1 MMTKPILEIKHL
13 GKEYKLR
20 GNSEPYKSLR
30 DSLVN
35 SLSNFKRKKN
45 DSFWALKDVNFDIQ
59 EGDSIGIIG
68 KNGAGKSTLL
78 KILSKITYPTVG
90 EIIARGRVAS
100 LLEVGTGFHPELS
113 GRENVYLNGSILGLT
128 KKEIDRQFDAI
139 VDFSGVE
146 RFLDT
151 SLKHYSSGMQLR
163 LAFSV
168 AAHLE
173 PEILVIDEVLAVG
186 DTAFQQKCIKKMT
199 EVSRSGRTIIFV
211 SHNLNAVRSLCERS
225 ILLEKGQVKCVSD
238 TNTVID
244 LYVKSG
250 LDTPQAIELDG
261 ITDRSGKGEL
271 RFERI
276 RFSRPYFDV
285 NEEIEFDLDLKN
297 QTDSEF
303 QEVDIAVA
311 IMSAEDQT
319 LIHVCNKFIG
329 KEFDHRDQSYR
340 FSIFHS
346 LKPGTYKMVLFF
358 RTGADIQD
366 WVNEGVQFRVER
378 SEQNYKSNSQGIL
391 EPKFKVEQIN
401 RTSA

>member
-1 MMTKPILEIKHL
+1 MSKPILEIKNL

-20 GNSEPYKSLR
+20 GHSEPYKSLR

-35 SLSNFKRKKN
+35 SISRIKSPKN
-45 DSFWALKDVNFDIQ
+45 DSFWALKDITFDVH
-59 EGDSIGIIG
+59 EGESIGIVG

-90 EIIARGRVAS
+90 EIVARGRVAS

-139 VDFSGVE
+139 VEFSGVE

-225 ILLEKGQVKCVSD
+225 VLLEKGEIKCISD
-238 TNTVID
+238 TNTVLD

-250 LDTPQAIELDG
+250 LETPQSIDLTSIE
-261 ITDRSGKGEL
+261 DRSGKGEL
-271 RFERI
+271 TFQSI
-276 RFSRPYFDV
+276 RFSQAYFDV
-285 NEEIEFDLDLKN
+285 NDEIVFDLDLRNHLK
-297 QTDSEF
+297 TVF
-303 QEVDIAVA
+303 QEVDIAVN
-311 IMSAEDQT
+311 ILSAEDQT

-329 KEFDHRDQSYR
+329 KEFNHTDQSYR
-340 FSIFHS
+340 FSISHL
-346 LKPGTYKMVLFF
+346 LKPGTYRLVLFF
-358 RTGADIQD
+358 RTGEDIQD
-366 WVNEGVQFRVER
+366 WINDGIQFRIER
-378 SEQNYKSNSQGIL
+378 SEQSYKSNSQGIL
-391 EPKFKVEQIN
+391 EPKFNIDQIN
-401 RTSA
+401 RPIE